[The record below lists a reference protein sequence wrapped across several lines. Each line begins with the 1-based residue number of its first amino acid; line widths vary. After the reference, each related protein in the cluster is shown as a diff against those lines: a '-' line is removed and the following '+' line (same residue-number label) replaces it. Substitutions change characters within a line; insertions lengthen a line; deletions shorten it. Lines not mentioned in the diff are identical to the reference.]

1 MRYPTLILSMICLAF
16 TAGAAYAEKRVAFV
30 VGNGTYKNVA
40 PLPNPSIDAKAMAS
54 ALRNVGFQVVEG
66 TNLTRDKMTE
76 RLLDFGKKA
85 QGADVAVFFY
95 AGHGIAVS
103 GTNYLLP
110 IDADIKSEMDV
121 KLGAAINID
130 LTLEQT
136 MGDAKVKLVF
146 LDACR
151 DNPFAAKIKSN
162 AATRSVNVQTGLAE
176 MKSGE
181 GTLIAF
187 ATGPGQTALDGQEG
201 ANSPFTRALL
211 ANLTQPG
218 VEIQQ
223 AMTKVRAQVN
233 EETNKGQ
240 LPWGHTNLIGAV
252 YLNGGPAPSAAAAST
267 SAPTAVASRPGSDV
281 ELEFWRSIKDSNK
294 PEEFNAYLSNYP
306 NGQFRSLALS
316 RIASLESGAKDS
328 NATRNLSKG
337 IDPATFKDEADQ
349 TTEDQIGLDRG
360 QRRDVQRRLTGLG
373 FDTKI
378 TGQFDQSTRS
388 VIARWQ
394 AARGYPKSG
403 YLNRLQHK
411 ALLTEIVAAPPTAS
425 TGEEPVRRRA
435 AQPQRQPQQQPP
447 PQQRQQAISP
457 GPDPAGAGRF
467 IGGVVGGMLR

>member
-1 MRYPTLILSMICLAF
+1 MALRRPLRVSSLPICCCLQFRFCWGFQMRTLTLLASLMCMVLSVS
-16 TAGAAYAEKRVAFV
+16 AAKADRRVAFV

-40 PLPNPSIDAKAMAS
+40 QLPNPPIDAKAMA
-54 ALRNVGFQVVEG
+54 ATLRNVGFEVIEG
-66 TNLTRDKMTE
+66 SNLNRDKMTE
-76 RLLDFGKKA
+76 KLLDFGKKA

-95 AGHGIAVS
+95 AGHGIAIS

-162 AATRSVNVQTGLAE
+162 SATRSVNVQTGLAE

-201 ANSPFTRALL
+201 NNSPFTRALL

-218 VEIQQ
+218 MEIQQ

-240 LPWGHTNLIGAV
+240 LPWGHTNLIGSV
-252 YLNGGPAPSAAAAST
+252 YLNGAPAAG
-267 SAPTAVASRPGSDV
+267 TAVAAVAPAAGSPGSDV
-281 ELEFWRSIKDSNK
+281 ELEFWRSIKDSSK
-294 PEEFNAYLSNYP
+294 PEELNAYLSNYP

-316 RIASLESGAKDS
+316 RIASLESGA
-328 NATRNLSKG
+328 
-337 IDPATFKDEADQ
+337 
-349 TTEDQIGLDRG
+349 
-360 QRRDVQRRLTGLG
+360 
-373 FDTKI
+373 
-378 TGQFDQSTRS
+378 
-388 VIARWQ
+388 
-394 AARGYPKSG
+394 
-403 YLNRLQHK
+403 
-411 ALLTEIVAAPPTAS
+411 
-425 TGEEPVRRRA
+425 
-435 AQPQRQPQQQPP
+435 
-447 PQQRQQAISP
+447 
-457 GPDPAGAGRF
+457 
-467 IGGVVGGMLR
+467 

>member
-1 MRYPTLILSMICLAF
+1 MRYPTLVLSLICMVF
-16 TAGAAYAEKRVAFV
+16 TAGAANAEKRVAFV

-40 PLPNPSIDAKAMAS
+40 ALPNPPIDAKAMAG
-54 ALRNVGFQVVEG
+54 ALRNIGFDVVEG

-76 RLLDFGKKA
+76 KLLDFGKKA
-85 QGADVAVFFY
+85 QGADVALFFY
-95 AGHGIAVS
+95 AGHGIAIS

-130 LTLEQT
+130 LTLDQT
-136 MGDAKVKLVF
+136 MSDAKVKLVF

-162 AATRSVNVQTGLAE
+162 SATRSVSVQTGLAE

-187 ATGPGQTALDGQEG
+187 ATGPGQTALDGKEG

-211 ANLTQPG
+211 ANVTQPG

-252 YLNGGPAPSAAAAST
+252 YLNGAPAPAAPGAAAA
-267 SAPTAVASRPGSDV
+267 APVAIATAPGSDV

-294 PEEFNAYLSNYP
+294 PEELNAYLSSYP
-306 NGQFRSLALS
+306 NGQFKSLALA
-316 RIASLESGAKDS
+316 RIASLENNPSAA
-328 NATRNLSKG
+328 ATRNLTSG
-337 IDPATFKDEADQ
+337 VDPATFKDEADQ
-349 TTEDQIGLDRG
+349 TTEDQIGLDKG

-373 FDTKI
+373 FDTKVN
-378 TGQFDQSTRS
+378 GKFDESTRA
-388 VIARWQ
+388 VITRWQ

-411 ALLTEIVAAPPTAS
+411 ALLAEIVAAAPSAS
-425 TGEEPVRRRA
+425 NDEERPRRRSNNGGGGG
-435 AQPQRQPQQQPP
+435 QRQH
-447 PQQRQQAISP
+447 SGGG

-467 IGGVVGGMLR
+467 IGGVMGGMLR

>member
-1 MRYPTLILSMICLAF
+1 MRYPTLVLSLICMVF
-16 TAGAAYAEKRVAFV
+16 TAGAANAEKRVAFV

-40 PLPNPSIDAKAMAS
+40 ALPNPSIDAKAMAS
-54 ALRNVGFQVVEG
+54 ALRNVGFEVVEG
-66 TNLTRDKMTE
+66 SNLTRDKMTE
-76 RLLDFGKKA
+76 KLLDFGKKA

-95 AGHGIAVS
+95 AGHGIAIG

-130 LTLEQT
+130 LTLDQT
-136 MGDAKVKLVF
+136 MSDAKVKLVL

-162 AATRSVNVQTGLAE
+162 APSTRSVSVQTGLAE

-187 ATGPGQTALDGQEG
+187 ATGPGQTALDGKEG

-218 VEIQQ
+218 VELQQ
-223 AMTKVRAQVN
+223 AMTKVRAQVQ

-240 LPWGHTNLIGAV
+240 LPWGNTNLTGAV
-252 YLNGGPAPSAAAAST
+252 YLNGAPAPAAAGA
-267 SAPTAVASRPGSDV
+267 APAAVAAAPHTDV

-294 PEEFNAYLSNYP
+294 PEELNAYLSSYP
-306 NGQFRSLALS
+306 NGQFKSLALA
-316 RIASLESGAKDS
+316 RIASLESNPN
-328 NATRNLSKG
+328 NATRNLTTG
-337 IDPATFKDEADQ
+337 IDPATFKDEANQ
-349 TTEDQIGLDRG
+349 TTEDQVGLDKG
-360 QRRDVQRRLTGLG
+360 QRRDVQRRLNGLG
-373 FDTKI
+373 FDTKVTGNFDPATRAVI
-378 TGQFDQSTRS
+378 T
-388 VIARWQ
+388 RWQ

-403 YLNRLQHK
+403 YLNRLQLK

-425 TGEEPVRRRA
+425 SSEEERPRRRA
-435 AQPQRQPQQQPP
+435 NSGGGQAQPQAQPQRQH
-447 PQQRQQAISP
+447 SGGG